1 MMNHIK
7 ISTKIIASTCMVFLM
22 FLASEYLSH
31 VNLNRVLDR
40 SEKAAEM
47 QQMVIGI
54 LEARRHEKNLL
65 LRNDAKYRDTVLKT
79 TGEIKQQASEA
90 RQRFEQPDN
99 KKLMD
104 DVIVAIDQ
112 YEAAFRLVA
121 NEVLGGN
128 AQHSKLDELDKKM
141 VAAARQAQDACDA
154 ARKDQQDE
162 MKVAVSANNQENLT
176 FTLLFLIAGGI
187 GAFIVIRGIM
197 HSIASVVEGTRGV
210 SEGDLAIPPLPA
222 NSTEMGR
229 LGEAFNSML
238 RNISNIVKT
247 IAGTAARVSISAN
260 KIHRVSEQIS
270 QTAAEV
276 AMQAGAVAEA
286 STEVANSSASISD
299 NCHLAAEGALRAKQ
313 SAEAG
318 SAVVEQTVRL
328 MKEITQTVQSSSQTV
343 VELGERSK
351 QIGAIIGT
359 IKDIADQ
366 TNLLALNAAIEAA
379 RAGEQ
384 GRGFAVVAD
393 EVRKLAERTAKA
405 TQEIGQMIG
414 AIQQETGNAVQAM
427 ARGTDQVEAITV
439 EAARSGEALNDI
451 LLQVSDLALKL
462 EQISTASERQSASSE
477 EISGSIQS
485 ITSSIQV
492 TASEAQASAQSAS
505 EMNAIAEELMGNL
518 GKFKVEEDVPLAI
531 NKAKSA
537 HMIFIGKV
545 KAHLDGSHRLDPE
558 NMPSHTSCAFGKWY
572 QSKGKQAFGANS
584 CFVGIDNPHAQVH
597 SLGRQA
603 VQACNAGD
611 ASKARGLCA
620 QMEQASV
627 DLIDML
633 EQLERS
639 PLAMAS

>member
-1 MMNHIK
+1 
-7 ISTKIIASTCMVFLM
+7 
-22 FLASEYLSH
+22 
-31 VNLNRVLDR
+31 LNRVLDR
-40 SEKAAEM
+40 SEKASEM

-65 LRNDAKYRDTVLKT
+65 LRHEPKYRDATLKAS
-79 TGEIKQQASEA
+79 GEVKQKATEM
-90 RQRFEQPDN
+90 RQRFQQQDN

-104 DVIVAIDQ
+104 DVIAAIND
-112 YEAAFRLVA
+112 YEAAFQLVA
-121 NEVLGGN
+121 REVESGN
-128 AQHSKLDELDKKM
+128 TQHAALEDLDKKM
-141 VAAARQAQDACDA
+141 VAAARKAQEACDT
-154 ARKDQQDE
+154 ARQDQQGE
-162 MKVAVSANNQENLT
+162 MKAAIAETNQANIT

-187 GAFIVIRGIM
+187 GAFVVIRGIM
-197 HSIASVVEGTRGV
+197 RSIATVVEGTRGV
-210 SEGDLAIPPLPA
+210 SEGDLAIPPIPA

-238 RNISNIVKT
+238 VNIASIVKT
-247 IAGTAARVSISAN
+247 VAGTGARVSVSAN
-260 KIHRVSEQIS
+260 KIHRVAEQIS
-270 QTAAEV
+270 ETAAEV
-276 AMQAGAVAEA
+276 ALQANSVAEA
-286 STEVANSSASISD
+286 STEVANSSAAISH

-313 SAEAG
+313 SAETG

-328 MKEITQTVQSSSQTV
+328 MKEIAQTVQTSSQTV
-343 VELGERSK
+343 VELGERSN

-405 TQEIGQMIG
+405 TQEIGTMIG
-414 AIQQETGNAVQAM
+414 TIQQETSNAVQAM

-439 EAARSGEALNDI
+439 EAGRSGEALADI
-451 LLQVSDLALKL
+451 LAQVSELALKL

-485 ITSSIQV
+485 ITSTIQV
-492 TASEAQASAQSAS
+492 TASEAHASAESAS

-531 NKAKSA
+531 SKAKSA

-545 KAHLDGSHRLDPE
+545 KAHLDGAHRLDPD
-558 NMPSHTSCAFGKWY
+558 NMPTHTTCAFGKWY

-584 CFVGIDNPHAQVH
+584 CFAGIDGPHAQVH
-597 SLGRQA
+597 NLGRQA
-603 VQACNAGD
+603 VQASNAGE

-620 QMEQASV
+620 QMEQASM
-627 DLIDML
+627 DLIAML
-633 EQLERS
+633 EQLERMPVS
-639 PLAMAS
+639 RAA